1 MVALLVVLLILIG
14 LPLMA
19 GWLGSRR
26 AWSRIDAR
34 GRDQMQVEREW
45 MTRHRLDHLE
55 VAEVERTLSRGRAL
69 PDERLRAA
77 AVERARMVQHAL
89 RFWEQSHPRWATAV
103 RWMQTVWLLLLVTAL
118 VFAVSFGEWPPAMP
132 FYLLAAAGSFAAGWL
147 QRRNL
152 QRAIDR
158 NGGTPNGEG
167 EMD

>member
-1 MVALLVVLLILIG
+1 
-14 LPLMA
+14 
-19 GWLGSRR
+19 
-26 AWSRIDAR
+26 
-34 GRDQMQVEREW
+34 
-45 MTRHRLDHLE
+45 
-55 VAEVERTLSRGRAL
+55 
-69 PDERLRAA
+69 
-77 AVERARMVQHAL
+77 
-89 RFWEQSHPRWATAV
+89 
-103 RWMQTVWLLLLVTAL
+103 MQTVWLLLLVTAL